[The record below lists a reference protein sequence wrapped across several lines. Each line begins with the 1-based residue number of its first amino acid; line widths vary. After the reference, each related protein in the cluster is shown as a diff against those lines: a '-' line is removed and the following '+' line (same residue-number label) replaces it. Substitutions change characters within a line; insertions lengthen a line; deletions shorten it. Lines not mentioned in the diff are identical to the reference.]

1 MKKKTIT
8 IREDQDA
15 YVEHANLNLSR
26 FVQDHLDDRM
36 GPTEAELEE
45 AYRRTAERDKEVYD
59 EWEGASREAN
69 QYLGDA
75 PEIDADAEAEGRDE
89 QQ

>member
-1 MKKKTIT
+1 
-8 IREDQDA
+8 
-15 YVEHANLNLSR
+15 
-26 FVQDHLDDRM
+26 M

-45 AYRRTAERDKEVYD
+45 AYRRTAERDTEVSD
-59 EWEGASREAN
+59 EWEGSSREAN

-75 PEIDADAEAEGRDE
+75 PAIDADAEAEGREGE